1 MPTLERP
8 GCDIFYEVT
17 GEGPAIVFA
26 HGAGGNHLSWWQ
38 QVPIFAQSYQCVA
51 FDHRGWGRSI
61 PTGGPGPAAFVD
73 DLIALLD
80 ELKID
85 RAALVAQSMGGWSC
99 LGAALQ
105 APERVAAVVM
115 ADTLGGLLTEEMA
128 EPYEVARAAVREQGL
143 EALAYDRSLRD
154 RDPAL
159 AFLYEEIMALNPPR
173 DPAMLAS
180 LREHTPDPDAVA
192 ALTMPI
198 LWVVGG
204 NDPIMPPS
212 CMRLAQ
218 ALVPGSEYYEIPAT
232 GHSVYFE
239 RAAEFNGQLN
249 RFLIDAGW
257 GSGVATLKLNS

>member
-1 MPTLERP
+1 MPILERP
-8 GCDIFYEVT
+8 GCDIYYEET
-17 GEGPAIVFA
+17 GGGPPIIFA

-38 QVPIFAQSYQCVA
+38 QIPLFAKSYRCVA
-51 FDHRGWGRSI
+51 FDHRGWGRSV

-73 DLIALLD
+73 DLLALMD
-80 ELKID
+80 ELRIE

-99 LGAALQ
+99 LGAALK
-105 APERVAAVVM
+105 APERVAALVM
-115 ADTLGGLLTEEMA
+115 ADTLGGLLTESMR

-143 EALAYDRSLRD
+143 ESLAYDRGLRE

-173 DPAMLAS
+173 DPAMLNT
-180 LREHTPDPDAVA
+180 LREQTPDPDAVA

-212 CMRLAQ
+212 CMRLA
-218 ALVPGSEYYEIPAT
+218 AELVPGSQYYEIPAT

-239 RAAEFNGQLN
+239 RATEFNGQLN
-249 RFLIDAGW
+249 RFLVDSGW
-257 GSGVATLKLNS
+257 GAGI